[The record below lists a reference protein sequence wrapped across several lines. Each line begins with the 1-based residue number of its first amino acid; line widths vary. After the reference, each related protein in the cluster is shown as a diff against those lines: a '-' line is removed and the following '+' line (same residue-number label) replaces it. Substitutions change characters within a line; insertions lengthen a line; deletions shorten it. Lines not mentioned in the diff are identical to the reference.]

1 MRSGRRLVSS
11 GYTSCHELTDFSYD
25 SMIRLCTVGDLSPI
39 CPRQLLYGNH
49 VSGKHTGNIWRKEIS
64 GEKKSMEKGNQWRK
78 EINGEKKSMEKRIG
92 CFFLFI
98 CLFVVFSPRNRSAQV
113 KYFFICC
120 NVHLCSCSFMSLA
133 RQKAN
138 FSAQI

>member
-64 GEKKSMEKGNQWRK
+64 GEKKSMEKRNQWR
-78 EINGEKKSMEKRIG
+78 NVLGVF
-92 CFFLFI
+92 CLFI